1 MHRQHSYISV
11 HLERLNYNLML
22 HLLGL
27 LPLGIVV
34 GLVAALLGIGGGLLY
49 VPALTLVGASPI
61 QATATSLL
69 GISLGAISSSF
80 QNWRSNYLN
89 IKSVILLAIPA
100 MLSVGMGVAIAN
112 RISENYLLFGFAGLQ
127 LVAIY
132 LINWRRNLAR
142 SHRSKSTQSVSLPK
156 VSSIGFLAGILSG
169 LFGVGGGIVMVP
181 LQKAFLGESIVGSIR
196 ISLGAIVLI
205 SSVGVTQH
213 AMAGNVLW
221 LPGLL
226 LGVGSLI
233 GGQLG
238 ARLLPKLPETW
249 VQYLFTGLLISLAIY
264 MVQISLDALK

>member
-1 MHRQHSYISV
+1 
-11 HLERLNYNLML
+11 ML

-27 LPLGIVV
+27 LPLGIIV
-34 GLVAALLGIGGGLLY
+34 GLVAAILGIGGGLLY
-49 VPALTLVGASPI
+49 VPALTLVGATPI

-80 QNWRSNYLN
+80 QNWRSKYLN
-89 IKSVILLAIPA
+89 TKLVILLAIPA
-100 MLSVGMGVAIAN
+100 MLSVGIGVAIAN
-112 RISENYLLFGFAGLQ
+112 RISDNYLLYGFAGLQ

-132 LINWRRNLAR
+132 LINLRRNLAR
-142 SHRSKSTQSVSLPK
+142 SASLPRYARSHQTTTTTTTTKSVSLPK
-156 VSSIGFLAGILSG
+156 VTSIGFLAGILSG

-181 LQKAFLGESIVGSIR
+181 LQRTFLGESIKASIR
-196 ISLGAIVLI
+196 ASLGAIVLI
-205 SSVGVTQH
+205 SGVGVTQH

-226 LGVGSLI
+226 LGIGSLI

-238 ARLLPKLPETW
+238 ARLLPKLPEIW

-264 MVQISLDALK
+264 MIQTAMS

>member
-1 MHRQHSYISV
+1 
-11 HLERLNYNLML
+11 ML
-22 HLLGL
+22 HFWGL

-34 GLVAALLGIGGGLLY
+34 GLIAAILGIGGGLLY

-80 QNWRSNYLN
+80 QNWRSKYLN
-89 IKSVILLAIPA
+89 TKLVILLAIPA
-100 MLSVGMGVAIAN
+100 MLSVGIGVAIAN
-112 RISENYLLFGFAGLQ
+112 RITENYLLFGFAGLQ

-132 LINWRRNLAR
+132 LVNWRKNLAR
-142 SHRSKSTQSVSLPK
+142 AQQTEATKSVSLPK
-156 VSSIGFLAGILSG
+156 VASIGFSAGILSG
-169 LFGVGGGIVMVP
+169 LFGVGGGIIMVP
-181 LQKAFLGESIVGSIR
+181 LQRAFLGESLKASITT
-196 ISLGAIVLI
+196 SLGAIVLI
-205 SSVGVTQH
+205 SGVGVTQH
-213 AMAGNVLW
+213 ALAGNVLW

-264 MVQISLDALK
+264 MIQTALS

>member
-1 MHRQHSYISV
+1 
-11 HLERLNYNLML
+11 ML

-80 QNWRSNYLN
+80 QNWRSNHLN
-89 IKSVILLAIPA
+89 LKSVILLAIPA
-100 MLSVGMGVAIAN
+100 MLTVGVGVAIAN

-127 LVAIY
+127 VVAIY
-132 LINWRRNLAR
+132 LINWRRKLAR
-142 SHRSKSTQSVSLPK
+142 ATFQDKGEAQWHRTKSTKSVSLPK
-156 VSSIGFLAGILSG
+156 VTSIGFLAGILSG

-181 LQKAFLGESIVGSIR
+181 LQKAFLGESLKASIR

-213 AMAGNVLW
+213 TMAGNVLW

-238 ARLLPKLPETW
+238 ARLLPKLPEIW

-264 MVQISLDALK
+264 MVQIAF

>member
-1 MHRQHSYISV
+1 
-11 HLERLNYNLML
+11 ML

-34 GLVAALLGIGGGLLY
+34 GLVAAILGIGGGLLY
-49 VPALTLVGASPI
+49 VPALTLVGATPI

-80 QNWRSNYLN
+80 QNWRSKYLN
-89 IKSVILLAIPA
+89 TKLVILLAIPA
-100 MLSVGMGVAIAN
+100 MLSVGIGVAIAN
-112 RISENYLLFGFAGLQ
+112 QISENHLLYGFAGLQ

-132 LINWRRNLAR
+132 LINLRRNLAR
-142 SHRSKSTQSVSLPK
+142 AHSATTTQSVSLPK
-156 VSSIGFLAGILSG
+156 VTSIGLLAGILSG

-181 LQKAFLGESIVGSIR
+181 LQRTFLGESIKASVR
-196 ISLGAIVLI
+196 ASLGAIVLI

-238 ARLLPKLPETW
+238 ARLLPKLPEIW

-264 MVQISLDALK
+264 MIQTAMS

>member
-1 MHRQHSYISV
+1 
-11 HLERLNYNLML
+11 ML
-22 HLLGL
+22 DLLGL

-34 GLVAALLGIGGGLLY
+34 GLVAAILGIGGGLLY
-49 VPALTLVGASPI
+49 VPALTLVGATPI

-89 IKSVILLAIPA
+89 TKLVILLAIPA
-100 MLSVGMGVAIAN
+100 MLSVGIGVAIAN

-132 LINWRRNLAR
+132 LINWKKNLAR
-142 SHRSKSTQSVSLPK
+142 SHQTDTTKSISLPK
-156 VSSIGFLAGILSG
+156 TTFIGFLAGILSG

-181 LQKAFLGESIVGSIR
+181 LQRAFLGESIKASIR
-196 ISLGAIVLI
+196 NSLGAIVLI
-205 SSVGVTQH
+205 SAVGVSQH
-213 AMAGNVLW
+213 AMDNNVLW

-238 ARLLPKLPETW
+238 ARLLPKLPEIW
-249 VQYLFTGLLISLAIY
+249 VQYLFTGLLIVLAIY
-264 MVQISLDALK
+264 MVKTALS

>member
-1 MHRQHSYISV
+1 
-11 HLERLNYNLML
+11 ML
-22 HLLGL
+22 HFWGL

-80 QNWRSNYLN
+80 QNWRSKYLN
-89 IKSVILLAIPA
+89 TKLVILLAIPA
-100 MLSVGMGVAIAN
+100 VLSVGIGVAIAN

-132 LINWRRNLAR
+132 LINWRRSLAR
-142 SHRSKSTQSVSLPK
+142 TQQTDTTKSVSLPK
-156 VSSIGFLAGILSG
+156 VASIGFSAGILSG
-169 LFGVGGGIVMVP
+169 LFGVGGGIIMVP
-181 LQKAFLGESIVGSIR
+181 LQRAFLGESLKESIVT
-196 ISLGAIVLI
+196 SLGAIVLI
-205 SSVGVTQH
+205 SGAGVTQH
-213 AMAGNVLW
+213 ALAGNVLW

-226 LGVGSLI
+226 LGMGSLI

-238 ARLLPKLPETW
+238 ARLLPKLPEIL

-264 MVQISLDALK
+264 MIQLALG

>member
-1 MHRQHSYISV
+1 MHGQHSYISV
-11 HLERLNYNLML
+11 HLERLNYNPML

-49 VPALTLVGASPI
+49 VPALTLMGASPI

-69 GISLGAISSSF
+69 GISLGALSSSF
-80 QNWRSNYLN
+80 QNWRSNHLN
-89 IKSVILLAIPA
+89 IKLVILLAIPA
-100 MLSVGMGVAIAN
+100 MLSVGIGVVIAN

-132 LINWRRNLAR
+132 LINWRRKLSR
-142 SHRSKSTQSVSLPK
+142 SHRTNTTKSVSLPK
-156 VSSIGFLAGILSG
+156 VASIGFLAGILSG

-181 LQKAFLGESIVGSIR
+181 LQKAFLGESIKASIR
-196 ISLGAIVLI
+196 TSLGAIVLI
-205 SSVGVTQH
+205 SGVGVTQH
-213 AMAGNVLW
+213 AMTGNVLL
-221 LPGLL
+221 LPGIL

-233 GGQLG
+233 GGKLG
-238 ARLLPKLPETW
+238 ARLLPKLPEIL